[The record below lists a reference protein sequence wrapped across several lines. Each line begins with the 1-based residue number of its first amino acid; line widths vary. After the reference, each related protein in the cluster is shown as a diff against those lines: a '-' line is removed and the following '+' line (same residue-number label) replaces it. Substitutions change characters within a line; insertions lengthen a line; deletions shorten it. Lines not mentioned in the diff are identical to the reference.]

1 MHINQHT
8 SGIIFKILNL
18 FTYSLLSIIVK
29 ISLTH
34 THAFQILFFLNIAG
48 LTITSSI
55 LAFKS
60 KTILPTT
67 KLNKFYISR
76 SIVYTLG
83 IVFWASALTLIPI
96 TEATAISYLTPL
108 IAAFFGVIILK
119 EEMNSSILFS
129 LILGIIGMLIILKPF
144 NNNILLTGVSF
155 AIASALMWS
164 VHDVIVKFQTKS
176 DSWLQQAHIVFFLVS
191 IISAPMAIYVWKPID
206 LKYLILCLLI
216 GVLSVINKFFL
227 VTALSKTQL
236 VTLAPISF
244 LRLIFTAVMAYLFFG
259 EVVDSYSIFGA
270 LVIIYSTRL
279 MIKKSSKM
287 LTKN

>member
-1 MHINQHT
+1 MNINQHT

-29 ISLTH
+29 ISLAHTH
-34 THAFQILFFLNIAG
+34 TFQILFFLNIAG
-48 LTITSSI
+48 LTITSTI
-55 LAFKS
+55 LALKE
-60 KTILPTT
+60 KTILPTS
-67 KLNKFYISR
+67 KVNKFYISR

-83 IVFWASALTLIPI
+83 IVSWASALTLIPI

-119 EEMNSSILFS
+119 EEINRSIILS
-129 LILGIIGMLIILKPF
+129 LILGLIGMLIILKPF
-144 NNNILLTGVSF
+144 NNNILLTGISF

-176 DSWLQQAHIVFFLVS
+176 DGWLQQTHIVFFLVS

-206 LKYLILCLLI
+206 IKYVILCLLV
-216 GVLSVINKFFL
+216 GALSVINKFFL

-244 LRLIFTAVMAYLFFG
+244 LRLIFTAVLAYLFFG
-259 EVVDSYSIFGA
+259 EIVDSYSLFGA
-270 LVIIYSTRL
+270 VVIVYSTRL

-287 LTKN
+287 LIKS